1 MKQVRDTNREPG
13 LPVVRQLNRE
23 ERDPQDFLLSLMAV
37 NEKHN
42 KDTTYIK

>member
-1 MKQVRDTNREPG
+1 MKPVRDTNREPG

-37 NEKHN
+37 NENITKTQH
-42 KDTTYIK
+42 I

>member
-1 MKQVRDTNREPG
+1 MKPVRDTNREPG
-13 LPVVRQLNRE
+13 LPVVRQ
-23 ERDPQDFLLSLMAV
+23 RDPQDLLLSLMAV